1 MEHQHQAWALFGPEQ
16 PAFSGLDWGI
26 RPALRLVPPLASDA
40 DAVPGGAAADLPPA
54 GAGPAGPP
62 RPEASPAEPC
72 AAIPGQLS
80 FGWTQLLVW
89 DLEPEPSQPSLLTPP
104 PPWEA
109 PAPAARPARP
119 SRPRSRGRAP
129 AADQLTL
136 FG

>member
-1 MEHQHQAWALFGPEQ
+1 MECQHQAWALFGPEQ
-16 PAFSGLDWGI
+16 PAFAGLDWGI
-26 RPALRLVPPLASDA
+26 RPALRLVPPLA
-40 DAVPGGAAADLPPA
+40 GGADPLPGDAAAHPA
-54 GAGPAGPP
+54 GAGAAGPP
-62 RPEASPAEPC
+62 RSEATPAGPC

-109 PAPAARPARP
+109 PALAAGPARR
-119 SRPRSRGRAP
+119 SRPRARGRAP